1 MELFK
6 QIINQVSNPT
16 ILFTFTL
23 LIFFFIFP
31 PTDWFLKWNRKLKL
45 YSLWSKNSIIIIMV
59 LMSAF
64 FMVGLTDVNFRAIVL
79 KPDNV
84 PITGLIFLVV
94 FFTWLS
100 MHLAYKNDALLEA
113 GEKVEEYNEAPDN
126 KVLVWPDLVYIEF
139 IALILMSA
147 FLMIWSVG
155 LQAPLEEPA
164 NPAESPNP
172 AKAPWYFLGLQEML
186 VYFDPWMAGVVIPSL
201 IIVGLI
207 AIPYIDRSAGGS
219 GYYSFKDRKLS
230 ISLFMFGWLV
240 LWIMLIIIGTFLRG
254 PNWNF
259 FGPFEYWDVHK
270 LEALTNINLSEL
282 IYIKWLSLGLPKN
295 ILIREIWGI
304 LTIIAYFMVLP
315 PLLAR
320 TFLKKLYGR
329 LGSFSYTVFVVL
341 LLIALSLPIKMYLR
355 WFFNLKYIIASP
367 EYFFNFSGFQF
378 SQLFF

>member
-1 MELFK
+1 MF
-6 QIINQVSNPT
+6 
-16 ILFTFTL
+16 
-23 LIFFFIFP
+23 
-31 PTDWFLKWNRKLKL
+31 
-45 YSLWSKNSIIIIMV
+45 
-59 LMSAF
+59 
-64 FMVGLTDVNFRAIVL
+64 GLTDVNFRAIVL

-94 FFTWLS
+94 FFTWLA
-100 MHLAYKNDALLEA
+100 MHLAYKNDELLET
-113 GEKVEEYNEAPDN
+113 GEKVDEYYEAPDN

-201 IIVGLI
+201 IIIGLI
-207 AIPYIDRSAGGS
+207 AIPYIDRSPGGS
-219 GYYSFKDRKLS
+219 GYYSFKDRKFS

-282 IYIKWLSLGLPKN
+282 IYIKWLSMGLPKN

-320 TFLKKLYGR
+320 TFLKNLYSR
-329 LGSFSYTVFVVL
+329 LGSFSYSVFVVL
-341 LLIALSLPIKMYLR
+341 LLIALSLPLKMYLR
-355 WFFNLKYIIASP
+355 WFFNLKYIIAIP
-367 EYFFNFSGFQF
+367 EYFFNF
-378 SQLFF
+378 